1 MRPRCSCLRLLGL
14 ADWQSCFEAFCEQQ
28 HGSCAEVSILT
39 ITDTVFEVKATAG
52 DPHLGGEDFD
62 NRSSTSLFCRS
73 VLQQMHF
80 FPRHAELLHFGV
92 PPEAQV

>member
-62 NRSSTSLFCRS
+62 NRSSTSF
-73 VLQQMHF
+73 VLPQRTTANAF
-80 FPRHAELLHFGV
+80 LS
-92 PPEAQV
+92 EAC